1 MESLAGKTLEE
12 LRSISRGLH
21 PPTLNDFGI
30 TQTIINL
37 INEIDEH
44 SSIFFTNEIENI
56 DDVLSKETSLHLYRI
71 FQEILNN
78 MVKHSAAREASVTIK
93 KDARMI
99 RATIIDNGIGFAV
112 DENINNTTTLGMKT
126 LMERMKIIKSR
137 VEINSNKNGTKFHI
151 YIPFA

>member
-1 MESLAGKTLEE
+1 MMSRSRNAVRKRNELQEQFAQELIQAQENERSRLAMELHDSVGQKIMLLSRKTKSKNDPDMESLAGKTLEE

-56 DDVLSKETSLHLYRI
+56 DYGNFKNSVPWEDELRHDVYFNVWSELSKL
-71 FQEILNN
+71 QQN
-78 MVKHSAAREASVTIK
+78 
-93 KDARMI
+93 
-99 RATIIDNGIGFAV
+99 
-112 DENINNTTTLGMKT
+112 
-126 LMERMKIIKSR
+126 
-137 VEINSNKNGTKFHI
+137 
-151 YIPFA
+151 

>member
-1 MESLAGKTLEE
+1 
-12 LRSISRGLH
+12 
-21 PPTLNDFGI
+21 
-30 TQTIINL
+30 
-37 INEIDEH
+37 
-44 SSIFFTNEIENI
+44 
-56 DDVLSKETSLHLYRI
+56 
-71 FQEILNN
+71 